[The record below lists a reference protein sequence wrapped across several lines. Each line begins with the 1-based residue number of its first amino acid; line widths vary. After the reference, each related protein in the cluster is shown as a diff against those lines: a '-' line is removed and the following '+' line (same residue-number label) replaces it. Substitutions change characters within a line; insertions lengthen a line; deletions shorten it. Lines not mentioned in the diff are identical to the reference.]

1 MGLFVADGDGSDVHV
16 EVRFFAHL
24 RDAVG
29 AERLGYDADEDATV
43 GDVLRDL
50 GERYPDLD
58 VLDGSGGLQP
68 HVNVLR
74 NGRNVGFD
82 GGLDTPLSDGDEV
95 GVFPPVE
102 GG

>member
-1 MGLFVADGDGSDVHV
+1 MEL

-29 AERLGYDADEDATV
+29 ERTIDYEAGDGATV
-43 GDVLRDL
+43 GDVLRELSD
-50 GERYPDLD
+50 RYPDLD
-58 VLDGSGGLQP
+58 VLDDSGSLEP

-74 NGRNVGFD
+74 NGRNVVHGD
-82 GGLDTPLSDGDEV
+82 GLDTPLEDGDEV

>member
-1 MGLFVADGDGSDVHV
+1 MNV

-24 RDAVG
+24 REAVG
-29 AERLGYDADEDATV
+29 ARTIDHEAADGATV

-50 GERYPDLD
+50 AGEHPDLD
-58 VLDGSGGLQP
+58 VLDESGSLRQ

-74 NGRNVGFD
+74 NGGNVAFED
-82 GGLDTPLSDGDEV
+82 GLDTTLSDGDEV